1 MGTQTVQTRRFSR
14 QDYERLVAEGFFHP
28 EERLE
33 LVDGELIMMTP
44 QGSRHATAIRL
55 AEDTLRSIFGA
66 GFDIRVQLP
75 LALDLDSEPEPDL
88 AVVTGFPRDY
98 RDAHPQTAVLIVEV
112 TDTTLSYDRERKAR
126 LYAKAGIP
134 EYWIINLLEGH
145 VEIYRHPAIVSS
157 SGAAYQSCSVASSS
171 DTISPL
177 AAPERS
183 LTVADLLP

>member
-44 QGSRHATAIRL
+44 QGSRHATAVRL
-55 AEDTLRSIFGA
+55 ADDTLRSIFGA
-66 GFDIRVQLP
+66 GFDVRVQLP
-75 LALDLDSEPEPDL
+75 IAFEPDSEPEPDL
-88 AVVTGFPRDY
+88 AVVVGSPRDY

-112 TDTTLSYDRERKAR
+112 TDTTLPYDRERKAR

-134 EYWIINLLEGH
+134 EYWIVNLLDQCL
-145 VEIYRHPAIVSS
+145 EIHRHPEGVSS
-157 SGAAYQSCSVASSS
+157 SHAAYQSRSVAQPS
-171 DTISPL
+171 DVVSPL

-183 LTVADLLP
+183 LAVADLLP

>member
-33 LVDGELIMMTP
+33 LVDGELVMMTP
-44 QGSRHATAIRL
+44 QGSRHATAVRL
-55 AEDTLRSIFGA
+55 TEDALRAVFGI
-66 GFDIRVQLP
+66 GFDVRVQLP
-75 LALDLDSEPEPDL
+75 LALDPDSEPEPDL
-88 AVVTGFPRDY
+88 AVVVGSPRDY

-112 TDTTLSYDRERKAR
+112 TDTTRSYDRERKAR
-126 LYAKAGIP
+126 LYARAGIP
-134 EYWIINLLEGH
+134 EYWIVNLLEGY

-157 SGAAYQSCSVASSS
+157 SDAAYQSRSIASSS
-171 DTISPL
+171 DTISPV

-183 LTVADLLP
+183 LAVADLLP

>member
-1 MGTQTVQTRRFSR
+1 
-14 QDYERLVAEGFFHP
+14 
-28 EERLE
+28 
-33 LVDGELIMMTP
+33 MMTP

>member
-44 QGSRHATAIRL
+44 QGSRHATAVCL
-55 AEDTLRSIFGA
+55 AEGALRSLFGA
-66 GFDIRVQLP
+66 GFSIRVQLP
-75 LALDLDSEPEPDL
+75 IALEPDSEPEPDL
-88 AVVTGFPRDY
+88 AVVVGSPRDY

-112 TDTTLSYDRERKAR
+112 TDTTLPYDRERKAR

-134 EYWIINLLEGH
+134 EYWIVNLLDQCL
-145 VEIYRHPAIVSS
+145 EIHRHPEGVSS
-157 SGAAYQSCSVASSS
+157 SLAAYQSRSVAQPS
-171 DTISPL
+171 DVVSPL

-183 LTVADLLP
+183 LAVADLLP